1 MHQILIPAELSFDC
15 ARLKIYM
22 YIKLMYRTFKQDCPV
37 HITLRADE
45 NGNMLKVR
53 SVNFEHN
60 HEVSQVF
67 IGGSNVCVLKY
78 IGGYCNYVCA
88 GTVQASSS
96 AKAPYK
102 RSEGKG
108 SHSLKNESQQK
119 KWCSN

>member
-1 MHQILIPAELSFDC
+1 
-15 ARLKIYM
+15 M
-22 YIKLMYRTFKQDCPV
+22 YTLFIMIYRTFKQDCPV

-60 HEVSQVF
+60 HEVSQVC
-67 IGGSNVCVLKY
+67 IADCNVFHW
-78 IGGYCNYVCA
+78 GYCNHILYNIGAVS
-88 GTVQASSS
+88 ASSS

-108 SHSLKNESQQK
+108 SHSLENESQQK
-119 KWCSN
+119 NGAATTVSRDRKYCSYS